1 MAKAKA
7 KAKAAPKAPAKTAK
21 KPPAK
26 AAKKSPP
33 PAPAAEA
40 PQDWSDAIRKAVEE
54 KKQPRQWPGGGDS
67 WKRKPRP

>member
-1 MAKAKA
+1 MAKAKP
-7 KAKAAPKAPAKTAK
+7 KAASKAAAKTEK

-33 PAPAAEA
+33 ARAPAAAAA